1 MDRALVPG
9 LLVAALLAILGLALL
24 MPDPP
29 APAGARLPWQVGLSA
44 DGTTEVFGLTLGTST
59 LADARTLFG
68 ESGELNLFRAGTEQ
82 APRLSV
88 EAYFAR
94 LHLHRLRADFILS
107 LAIPPERLATAYARG
122 LRISQL
128 PSGDKKVRLA
138 PEDETAFAAAPIRAI
153 TYLPQ
158 ARLDPALIERR
169 FGQPAQRLVESEGGI
184 VHYLYPD
191 RGIDIALAAD
201 GETVIQYVAPAA
213 FDTLLAPLEARARDQ
228 RTPSM

>member
-9 LLVAALLAILGLALL
+9 ILLAALLAVLGLALL
-24 MPDPP
+24 MPDPTP
-29 APAGARLPWQVGLSA
+29 PGGARLPWQVDLTT
-44 DGTTEVFGLTLGTST
+44 DGTTRVFGLTLGAST
-59 LADARTLFG
+59 LAEARALFG
-68 ESGELNLFRAGTEQ
+68 ESGELNLFRAGDAQ

-88 EAYFAR
+88 EAYFSR
-94 LHLHRLRADFILS
+94 LHLHRLRADFVLTLEIATEQ
-107 LAIPPERLATAYARG
+107 LAAAYARG

-138 PEDETAFAAAPIRAI
+138 PEDEAAFATAPIRAI

-169 FGQPAQRLVESEGGI
+169 FGQPAQQLVEPESGV
-184 VHYLYPD
+184 VHHLYPEH
-191 RGIDIALAAD
+191 GIDVALAAD

-213 FDTLLAPLEARARDQ
+213 FETLLAPLEAHATDQ
-228 RTPSM
+228 RTPST